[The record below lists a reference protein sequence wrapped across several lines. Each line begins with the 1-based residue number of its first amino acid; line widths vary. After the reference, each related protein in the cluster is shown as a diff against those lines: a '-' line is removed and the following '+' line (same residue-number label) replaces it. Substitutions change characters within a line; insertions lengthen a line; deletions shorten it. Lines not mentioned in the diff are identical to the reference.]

1 MPEPKRQLAAIM
13 FTDIVGYTALMG
25 SDETR
30 ALELLREIRGIHKS
44 LITEYH
50 GKLLKEMG
58 DGFLAKFSS
67 VLDAVLCASKIQKRA
82 KDLDGKI
89 RIGIHLG
96 DVTVEN
102 EDIFGDGV
110 NIASRLQSIANPG
123 SIFVSDSV
131 YKAIKSNR
139 EIESRYLGDVQLKNV
154 SEPVTTYVIAGD
166 GLSLPTPTRIREL
179 TGSNYITSLAVLP
192 FKNLSGDPDQQYFAD
207 GMQDALIGELSQIS
221 ALRVI
226 SRTSTLRYRD
236 SIKTVPDIA
245 SELGVDGILEATV
258 FRNKNMVRINTQLI
272 KAFPREEHLWS
283 NSYDKEIKDVFTL
296 YNEVVRD
303 ITSQLGATLTSFE
316 AKNLETAQE
325 LDPKA
330 YEAYLKGLFHWEK
343 LAPADLETSLVYFEQ
358 TSKIDPKFAPAYS
371 GMAGVWL
378 GRMQMGLVP
387 PKEAVPRIE
396 DNIRKTLTLDV
407 NIAEAHFWN
416 ATLSVWVDWDWVNA
430 QNAFETT
437 IRLNPNHSLARAYY
451 SHLMVILGR
460 TDDALKQ
467 IEKSI
472 DLDPF
477 NLLTQ
482 SLYGMVL
489 NYARNYDKAIEVLTA
504 ILNDDHNHP
513 LALSTLR
520 STYHNQGDFAKAFKI
535 FKQSYREKGD
545 MEAMNTLQNEY
556 EENGYH
562 AALEKIA
569 DLMISRS
576 GSQYDT
582 PWQIGTLYSR
592 AGLNQKAIKY
602 LNEAYAIRDSNM
614 PYLGI
619 DPIFD
624 GLRDDPC
631 FIELLDK
638 MKLDSIAF
646 VEQ

>member
-1 MPEPKRQLAAIM
+1 M
-13 FTDIVGYTALMG
+13 F
-25 SDETR
+25 
-30 ALELLREIRGIHKS
+30 
-44 LITEYH
+44 
-50 GKLLKEMG
+50 
-58 DGFLAKFSS
+58 
-67 VLDAVLCASKIQKRA
+67 
-82 KDLDGKI
+82 
-89 RIGIHLG
+89 
-96 DVTVEN
+96 
-102 EDIFGDGV
+102 
-110 NIASRLQSIANPG
+110 
-123 SIFVSDSV
+123 
-131 YKAIKSNR
+131 
-139 EIESRYLGDVQLKNV
+139 
-154 SEPVTTYVIAGD
+154 
-166 GLSLPTPTRIREL
+166 
-179 TGSNYITSLAVLP
+179 
-192 FKNLSGDPDQQYFAD
+192 
-207 GMQDALIGELSQIS
+207 
-221 ALRVI
+221 
-226 SRTSTLRYRD
+226 
-236 SIKTVPDIA
+236 
-245 SELGVDGILEATV
+245 
-258 FRNKNMVRINTQLI
+258 
-272 KAFPREEHLWS
+272 
-283 NSYDKEIKDVFTL
+283 
-296 YNEVVRD
+296 
-303 ITSQLGATLTSFE
+303 
-316 AKNLETAQE
+316 
-325 LDPKA
+325 
-330 YEAYLKGLFHWEK
+330 
-343 LAPADLETSLVYFEQ
+343 
-358 TSKIDPKFAPAYS
+358 
-371 GMAGVWL
+371 
-378 GRMQMGLVP
+378 
-387 PKEAVPRIE
+387 
-396 DNIRKTLTLDV
+396 
-407 NIAEAHFWN
+407 
-416 ATLSVWVDWDWVNA
+416 
-430 QNAFETT
+430 
-437 IRLNPNHSLARAYY
+437 
-451 SHLMVILGR
+451 
-460 TDDALKQ
+460 LKQ

-638 MKLDSIAF
+638 MKLNSIAF
-646 VEQ
+646 VE